1 MQSEINKLLA
11 EYQLKINNCN
21 TKLECIADS
30 IRKSRRAD
38 DRGAMTDLRKEQSI
52 IDARKQAYT
61 QASADIESLLDYVK
75 Q

>member
-11 EYQLKINNCN
+11 EYQLKINSCD
-21 TKLECIADS
+21 TKLDHITNS

-38 DRGAMTDLRKEQSI
+38 DYDAIADLRKEQSI

-75 Q
+75 